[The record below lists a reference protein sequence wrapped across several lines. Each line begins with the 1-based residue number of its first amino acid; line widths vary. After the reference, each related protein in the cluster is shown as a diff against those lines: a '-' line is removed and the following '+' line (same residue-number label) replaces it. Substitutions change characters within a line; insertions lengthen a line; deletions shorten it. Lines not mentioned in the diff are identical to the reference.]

1 VKSRQIRAFLS
12 AEGGDS
18 RLEKAYAD
26 GAVEIFQ
33 SSPKGTSLNGSA
45 ERSEYYT
52 DEQKVILLGGTPT
65 VTDSQGKRSV
75 ASEGF
80 TYWANDDRLVA
91 NGSENQPV
99 NTRLKR
105 KSK

>member
-12 AEGGDS
+12 AGGGDS
-18 RLEKAYAD
+18 RLEKAFAD
-26 GAVEIFQ
+26 GGAEISQ
-33 SSPKGTSLNGSA
+33 SSPKGTSYKGSA

-65 VTDSQGKRSV
+65 VVDSKGTRSV
-75 ASEGF
+75 APGGF
-80 TYWANDDRLVA
+80 TYWANDDRLVV
-91 NGSENQPV
+91 NGSANQPA

-105 KSK
+105 K